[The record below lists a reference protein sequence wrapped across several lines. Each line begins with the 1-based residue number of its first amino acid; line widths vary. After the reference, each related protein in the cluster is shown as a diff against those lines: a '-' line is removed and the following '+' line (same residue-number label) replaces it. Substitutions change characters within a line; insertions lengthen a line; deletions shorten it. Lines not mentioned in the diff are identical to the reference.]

1 MSEENNRNYE
11 DTEIRDEK
19 QELGTQEKMSVDD
32 RDQDSFRD
40 KNETSGDREDQMEG
54 DSHHDSDNGN
64 EREQE
69 FDIVELDDLDQH
81 RGENQNVESVEGA
94 DQADRGRHT
103 RILERVREE
112 KRRRQERQKWRKL
125 AVTAG
130 AVILLVGGVATA
142 SYLSAD
148 KTEQTAQTGRMAQA
162 DEKARAEEES
172 RKAEEEA
179 KAREEEQKAK
189 QEVVDSYTN
198 LGLVQVSGYLNVRR
212 NPGQDAD
219 IIGKL
224 QENSACE
231 IIGTEGE
238 WYHITS
244 GEVEGY
250 VHSQYI
256 LTGEEAKQK
265 AVEYVTKMAIIN
277 TEEDSLNI
285 RSTPDSSSYE
295 NVVGQALKDERYP
308 VIGETDGWVQ
318 IKEGYVSADYV
329 VVKYALN
336 EARKMDMRE
345 MVLNQYDNIVI
356 SKVDN
361 YLNIRS
367 EPTTDPGNGNVIG
380 KMTSRAA
387 GEILETLDG
396 WYKIK
401 SGQITGYISADP
413 QYVAVGQEAK
423 DLALESASLMAIV
436 NTDKLNVRSEPST
449 DSKIWTQISKEER
462 YNVVSQ
468 LDGWVQIELDGGDSE
483 EGGSDDRA
491 YISTRDN
498 NVDVRYALSEAIK
511 FSPLEE
517 KSNEQASL
525 RTQMVNYALKF
536 VGGRYV
542 WGGTNPNTGADCSGF
557 VQYVMRN
564 VAGVSLPRT
573 SREQAKTGTAINS
586 SEMRPGD
593 LIFYA
598 NKSGTVNH
606 VAMYIGNGQIV
617 HAASRRSG
625 IKISTWNYRTPK
637 TIRRVLP

>member
-19 QELGTQEKMSVDD
+19 QELGAQEKMSVDD

-250 VHSQYI
+250 
-256 LTGEEAKQK
+256 
-265 AVEYVTKMAIIN
+265 
-277 TEEDSLNI
+277 
-285 RSTPDSSSYE
+285 
-295 NVVGQALKDERYP
+295 GQ
-308 VIGETDGWVQ
+308 
-318 IKEGYVSADYV
+318 
-329 VVKYALN
+329 
-336 EARKMDMRE
+336 
-345 MVLNQYDNIVI
+345 
-356 SKVDN
+356 
-361 YLNIRS
+361 
-367 EPTTDPGNGNVIG
+367 
-380 KMTSRAA
+380 
-387 GEILETLDG
+387 
-396 WYKIK
+396 
-401 SGQITGYISADP
+401 
-413 QYVAVGQEAK
+413 
-423 DLALESASLMAIV
+423 
-436 NTDKLNVRSEPST
+436 
-449 DSKIWTQISKEER
+449 
-462 YNVVSQ
+462 
-468 LDGWVQIELDGGDSE
+468 
-483 EGGSDDRA
+483 
-491 YISTRDN
+491 
-498 NVDVRYALSEAIK
+498 
-511 FSPLEE
+511 
-517 KSNEQASL
+517 
-525 RTQMVNYALKF
+525 
-536 VGGRYV
+536 
-542 WGGTNPNTGADCSGF
+542 
-557 VQYVMRN
+557 
-564 VAGVSLPRT
+564 
-573 SREQAKTGTAINS
+573 
-586 SEMRPGD
+586 
-593 LIFYA
+593 
-598 NKSGTVNH
+598 
-606 VAMYIGNGQIV
+606 
-617 HAASRRSG
+617 SRRRS
-625 IKISTWNYRTPK
+625 SM
-637 TIRRVLP
+637 

>member
-1 MSEENNRNYE
+1 MAEENNLENNDERTELNKDELNVNNEIHEAISVTGNPEDKNPESKNLGSDDPESRHYENNDNYE
-11 DTEIRDEK
+11 TKAAHEISDFEIANSETDDSDSEK
-19 QELGTQEKMSVDD
+19 QDPD
-32 RDQDSFRD
+32 F
-40 KNETSGDREDQMEG
+40 
-54 DSHHDSDNGN
+54 DN
-64 EREQE
+64 
-69 FDIVELDDLDQH
+69 
-81 RGENQNVESVEGA
+81 
-94 DQADRGRHT
+94 GRHT
-103 RILERVREE
+103 QILERVRAEK
-112 KRRRQERQKWRKL
+112 KRREKWRKL

-130 AVILLVGGVATA
+130 VVVVLAGGAA
-142 SYLSAD
+142 AAGYLALRESQ
-148 KTEQTAQTGRMAQA
+148 QTVQTGRSAKA
-162 DEKARAEEES
+162 DKAEEQSRAEEES

-198 LGLVQVSGYLNVRR
+198 LGLVQVSGYLNIRR

-231 IIGTEGE
+231 IVGTEGE

-244 GEVEGY
+244 GEVDGY

-265 AVEYVTKMAIIN
+265 ALEYVTKMAVIK
-277 TEEDSLNI
+277 TEQDSLNI
-285 RSTPDSSSYE
+285 RSAPDSSSYE

-308 VIGETDGWVQ
+308 VIGEQDGWVQ

-329 VVKYALN
+329 VVQYALN

-345 MVLNQYDNIVI
+345 MVLNQYDNLVI

-413 QYVAVGQEAK
+413 QYVAVGEEAK
-423 DLALESASLMAIV
+423 DLALESASLMAVV

-449 DSKIWTQISKEER
+449 ESKIWTQISKEER
-462 YNVVSQ
+462 YSVVSQ

-525 RTQMVNYALKF
+525 RTQTVNYALKF

-573 SREQAKTGTAINS
+573 SREQARTGTSIKS

>member
-1 MSEENNRNYE
+1 MSEENNRNCE

-19 QELGTQEKMSVDD
+19 QELGAQEKMSVDD

-162 DEKARAEEES
+162 DEKARAEEKS

-525 RTQMVNYALKF
+525 RTQTVNYALKF

-542 WGGTNPNTGADCSGF
+542 WGGTNPNTERTAPDLCS
-557 VQYVMRN
+557 M
-564 VAGVSLPRT
+564 
-573 SREQAKTGTAINS
+573 
-586 SEMRPGD
+586 
-593 LIFYA
+593 
-598 NKSGTVNH
+598 
-606 VAMYIGNGQIV
+606 
-617 HAASRRSG
+617 
-625 IKISTWNYRTPK
+625 
-637 TIRRVLP
+637 

>member
-19 QELGTQEKMSVDD
+19 QELGAQEKMSVDD
-32 RDQDSFRD
+32 RNQDSFRD
-40 KNETSGDREDQMEG
+40 QNETSGDREDQMEG
-54 DSHHDSDNGN
+54 DSRRDSDNGN
-64 EREQE
+64 EREPE
-69 FDIVELDDLDQH
+69 FDIVEHLDQH

-277 TEEDSLNI
+277 TEENSLNI

-396 WYKIK
+396 WYKASYSK
-401 SGQITGYISADP
+401 S
-413 QYVAVGQEAK
+413 
-423 DLALESASLMAIV
+423 
-436 NTDKLNVRSEPST
+436 
-449 DSKIWTQISKEER
+449 
-462 YNVVSQ
+462 
-468 LDGWVQIELDGGDSE
+468 
-483 EGGSDDRA
+483 
-491 YISTRDN
+491 
-498 NVDVRYALSEAIK
+498 
-511 FSPLEE
+511 
-517 KSNEQASL
+517 
-525 RTQMVNYALKF
+525 
-536 VGGRYV
+536 
-542 WGGTNPNTGADCSGF
+542 
-557 VQYVMRN
+557 
-564 VAGVSLPRT
+564 
-573 SREQAKTGTAINS
+573 
-586 SEMRPGD
+586 
-593 LIFYA
+593 
-598 NKSGTVNH
+598 
-606 VAMYIGNGQIV
+606 
-617 HAASRRSG
+617 
-625 IKISTWNYRTPK
+625 
-637 TIRRVLP
+637 